1 MELEYTPEFTAIL
14 EHLHQGHGAFVTGL
28 AGSGKST
35 LIREF
40 CRTTN
45 RNVIRAATT
54 GVAALL
60 IDGKTIHSLLG
71 LSTTTTV
78 HDVIDGSFQPR
89 RRKVLKSMQTLI
101 IDEASMLRADLF
113 DTIIEILNRYGPNPG
128 QWAGGVQ
135 LILVGDL
142 YQLPPVVTDYEEEY
156 FRTHYGSPFFFSAHH
171 FSSTRT
177 PTAKLTKVFRQIG
190 DPVLADML
198 NAVREGLATERVRG
212 LLTARTLEHFEPPD
226 DEFWLTLATSNERAR
241 IINER
246 RLHKLPDPPRTH
258 TAVIT
263 GEVETREHPNAES
276 IDYAVGAQIMLL
288 TNDPYR
294 RWVNGSMGVVTAIN
308 ADGTIEIAVR
318 GRTELVTV
326 GPHTWEIVRPKVKNG
341 RMTNKLVGTFTQLP
355 FKLAWAITIHKSQ
368 GQTLDR
374 IAIDLTGGAFA
385 AGQTYVALSR
395 ATSLNGIVLTRPVRA
410 KDLKVDP
417 RIIRFLAEPDP
428 FAATAPRCA
437 IAVTTIGETF
447 YADIPRI
454 IEIGIAFSDGT
465 ALSTIVNPERDPGT
479 ALQDYGI
486 SNDDLLLAPTL
497 PAAWAVMSQ
506 FLVGR
511 TLIAADVDALTQVL
525 AADLKRHGHAISLP
539 IGTDAAVPDSY
550 DQHTVIDRAFAAL
563 RTASAHPLDP
573 AAQRFTNPPLDI
585 AGYLLT
591 RDNRFAPPAASRPT
605 AAAAL
610 AASLAVSNV
619 AFGAHPVHTLP
630 ADLAHTI
637 GKHLNQTLGRAGRL
651 SPELSTRARNLEV
664 LLQTTL
670 VPDHDEAT
678 LTIDL
683 LLSAGAGVCFT
694 GSATTP
700 DGRRYNRKDMEDI
713 ARQCGLRTLGSV
725 TKKHC
730 SALIAAQIGSQSGK
744 AKDAI
749 RLGIPIFS
757 ASEFLDWAA
766 QSGAA

>member
-1 MELEYTPEFTAIL
+1 MKLDYTPEFTAIL
-14 EHLHQGHGAFVTGL
+14 EHLHQGRGAFVTGL

-40 CRTTN
+40 CRTTD
-45 RNVIRAATT
+45 RNVVRAATT
-54 GVAALL
+54 GIAALL
-60 IDGKTIHSLLG
+60 IDGSTVHSLFG
-71 LSTTTTV
+71 ISSSTTV
-78 HDVIDGSFQPR
+78 HDVVTGKFKPR

-113 DTIIEILNRYGPNPG
+113 DTIVEILNRFGPTPG

-135 LILVGDL
+135 LVLVGDL
-142 YQLPPVVTDYEEEY
+142 YQLPPVVISYEEEY

-171 FSSTRT
+171 FSTTRI
-177 PTAKLTKVFRQIG
+177 PTARLTKVFRQIG
-190 DPVLADML
+190 DPSLVDLL
-198 NAVREGLATERVRG
+198 NAVREGLATEHVRQ
-212 LLTARTLEHFEPPD
+212 LLATRTIENFEPPT

-246 RLHKLPDPPRTH
+246 RLNRLSDAPRTS
-258 TAVIT
+258 TATIT
-263 GEVETREHPNAES
+263 GEVGRREYPNDETIE
-276 IDYAVGAQIMLL
+276 YAVGAQIMLQ
-288 TNDPYR
+288 TNDSHR
-294 RWVNGSMGVVTAIN
+294 RWVNGSVGVVTAIN
-308 ADGTIEIAVR
+308 TDGSIEVTLRDSTESVTI
-318 GRTELVTV
+318 
-326 GPHTWEIVRPKVKNG
+326 GPHTWEIVRPKVKDG

-511 TLIAADVDALTQVL
+511 ALIAADVDALTQVL
-525 AADLKRHGHAISLP
+525 TADLKRHGHAISLP

-550 DQHTVIDRAFAAL
+550 DL
-563 RTASAHPLDP
+563 
-573 AAQRFTNPPLDI
+573 
-585 AGYLLT
+585 
-591 RDNRFAPPAASRPT
+591 
-605 AAAAL
+605 
-610 AASLAVSNV
+610 
-619 AFGAHPVHTLP
+619 
-630 ADLAHTI
+630 
-637 GKHLNQTLGRAGRL
+637 
-651 SPELSTRARNLEV
+651 
-664 LLQTTL
+664 
-670 VPDHDEAT
+670 
-678 LTIDL
+678 
-683 LLSAGAGVCFT
+683 
-694 GSATTP
+694 
-700 DGRRYNRKDMEDI
+700 
-713 ARQCGLRTLGSV
+713 
-725 TKKHC
+725 
-730 SALIAAQIGSQSGK
+730 
-744 AKDAI
+744 
-749 RLGIPIFS
+749 
-757 ASEFLDWAA
+757 
-766 QSGAA
+766 